1 MRTATKKIFNIL
13 FLSTENPFPP
23 DHGHHLRTYYLLK
36 NLAAQHRIFFLAFAQ
51 NQKELEHKAELEKF
65 CASVEL
71 VWLPQGKWRWR
82 TYAAVLANFFS
93 LQPYTVKRYASAEAD
108 QRIQRL
114 LSNHRIDLV
123 HFDLPHLASYLNQ
136 AASLPKILVTH
147 NVESL
152 RMLRWAKVER
162 NYLLKLYLYYQYA
175 KLYRFEAK
183 LCRQF
188 DKCTTVSEIDK
199 QILLEMCRRDNFASV
214 PNGVDVE
221 YFRPNDGGKFGE
233 GLVWAGSMRG
243 AYNRDAVDY
252 FLTKIAPIIHS
263 RMPETKMQF
272 VGAAP
277 TKLLEK
283 CAREN
288 ERIQCA
294 GYVDD
299 VRPYVDSA
307 AVFIAPIRSGSGTKV
322 KILNAM
328 AQAKPVVT
336 TPVGAEGIEAAPD
349 EEILIANDENE
360 FAEKT
365 IFLLQNPQ
373 RAHEIGLRARR
384 IIEKLYDWK
393 IVAATMNDIY
403 EKVVA
408 ERAAVEKLSR
418 FEKRHPQRIDEP
430 NG

>member
-1 MRTATKKIFNIL
+1 MNVL

-23 DHGHHLRTYYLLK
+23 DHGHHIRTYYLLK

-51 NQKELEHKAELEKF
+51 NEKELTHKAELEKF

-71 VWLPQGKWRWR
+71 IWLPQGKWRWR
-82 TYAAVLANFFS
+82 MYIAMLANLFS
-93 LQPYTVKRYASAEAD
+93 LQPYTVTRYASAEANLC
-108 QRIQRL
+108 IQRL
-114 LSNHRIDLV
+114 LSNQRIDLI
-123 HFDLPHLASYLNQ
+123 HFDLPHLAAYLSH
-136 AASLPKILVTH
+136 ASSLPRILVTH

-152 RMLRWAKVER
+152 RLRRWAKVER
-162 NYLLKLYLYYQYA
+162 NYFLKLYLYYQYA
-175 KLYRFEAK
+175 KLYRFESK
-183 LCRQF
+183 LCPQF
-188 DKCTTVSEIDK
+188 DKCTTVSEVDK
-199 QILLEMCRRDNFASV
+199 QILAAMCRHDNFASV

-221 YFRPNDGGKFGE
+221 YFRPNGNGKFGE
-233 GLVWAGSMRG
+233 GLVWAGSMSG
-243 AYNRDAVDY
+243 AYNRDAVDF
-252 FLTKIAPIIHS
+252 FLTKIAPLIH
-263 RMPETKMQF
+263 RRLPMAKMQF

-277 TKLLEK
+277 TRLLEK

-288 ERIQCA
+288 ARIQFA

-299 VRPYVDSA
+299 IRPYVDNA

-336 TPVGAEGIEAAPD
+336 MPVGAEGIEAVPD

-365 IFLLQNPQ
+365 IFLLQHPQ

-384 IIEKLYDWK
+384 VIEKLYDWK
-393 IVAATMNDIY
+393 IVAATMNSLY

-408 ERAAVEKLSR
+408 ERAIAT
-418 FEKRHPQRIDEP
+418 
-430 NG
+430 

>member
-1 MRTATKKIFNIL
+1 MNIL

-23 DHGHHLRTYYLLK
+23 DHGHHIRTYYVLK
-36 NLAAQHRIFFLAFAQ
+36 NLAAKHRIFFLAFAQ
-51 NQKELEHKAELEKF
+51 NKKELAHKAELEKF
-65 CASVEL
+65 CESVDL

-82 TYAAVLANFFS
+82 MYAAMLANLFS
-93 LQPYTVKRYASAEAD
+93 LQPYTVNRYASAEAG
-108 QRIQRL
+108 QCIQRL
-114 LSNHRIDLV
+114 MSKHRIDLV
-123 HFDLPHLASYLNQ
+123 HFDLPHLAAYLNQ
-136 AASLPKILVTH
+136 AAPLPKILVTH

-162 NYLLKLYLYYQYA
+162 NYFLKLYLYYQYA

-183 LCRQF
+183 LCPQF

-199 QILLEMCRRDNFASV
+199 QILLAMCKHDNFAAV

-221 YFRPNDGGKFGE
+221 YFRSNGNGKFNE
-233 GLVWAGSMRG
+233 GLVWVGSMSG
-243 AYNRDAVDY
+243 AYNRDAVDF
-252 FLTKIAPIIHS
+252 FLTKIAPIIH
-263 RMPETKMQF
+263 RRLPEAKVQF

-288 ERIQCA
+288 ERIQFT

-299 VRPYVDSA
+299 VRPYVDNA

-336 TPVGAEGIEAAPD
+336 MPVGAEGIEAVPD

-384 IIEKLYDWK
+384 VIEKLYDWK

-403 EKVVA
+403 EKVVK
-408 ERAAVEKLSR
+408 ERAAVKT
-418 FEKRHPQRIDEP
+418 PQ
-430 NG
+430 